1 MIARR
6 SFLSAAGATA
16 AGLLLTGCGTGTALD
31 PNRPASAGGTLK
43 FGSWQWL
50 EPGRGQAMWQ
60 AIQAYQKANPSA
72 ALAQSTTPFL
82 SFADKLNTELGG
94 KGGPDVFVVQD
105 VNFYPLAD
113 AGILAPLTSVVASH
127 HGRPLNHTNTS
138 GIVNGTQYGITW
150 ERLNWNFFW
159 NRKLLEKAKVTPPTN
174 VKELIA
180 ASAAIRSATGLDGF
194 GVRHQMT
201 EFDSWFMDFDVWTYG
216 HGGAWSDG
224 SRPTIDTAENLAG
237 VEAFGEIY
245 RSGAMPIGDD
255 ASTMRTKFREGRLAM
270 MIDVSSTVAGIL
282 RSSKVVTSD
291 DIGYAERIPL
301 PRPSAHQEIVLAVNG
316 YSKNRNLAVDFVGWV
331 GSDEGQSALRK
342 AMGPSTLATDIP
354 LDADYARA
362 NPWAESFIN
371 LAKESRSPL
380 IKGFEAQTK
389 AIMREVMTQVERY
402 LVDGGN
408 AATALSTAQTQVTQ
422 LIG

>member
-1 MIARR
+1 MIDRR
-6 SFLSAAGATA
+6 SFLGAAGATA
-16 AGLLLTGCGTGTALD
+16 AGLFLAGCGATPAID
-31 PNRPASAGGTLK
+31 PNRAASAGGTLK

-50 EPGRGQAMWQ
+50 EPGRGEAMWQ
-60 AIQAYQKANPSA
+60 AIQAYKTANPSA
-72 ALAQSTTPFL
+72 VLAQSTTPFL

-113 AGILAPLTSVVASH
+113 AGILAPLTSVMDSH
-127 HGRPLNHTNTS
+127 KGNAFNHTNKS
-138 GIVNGTQYGITW
+138 GLVNGVQYGITW

-159 NRKLLEKAKVTPPTN
+159 NRKVLDQAGVTPPSN
-174 VKELIA
+174 VDELIE
-180 ASAAIRSATGLDGF
+180 ASAKIRSATGLDGF

-216 HGGAWSDG
+216 HGGSWSDG
-224 SRPTIDTAENLAG
+224 SRPTIDSAENIAG
-237 VEAFGEIY
+237 VEAFGKIY

-255 ASTMRTKFREGRLAM
+255 ASTMRTKFREGRLGM

-282 RSSKVVTSD
+282 RSSKALTSA
-291 DIGYAERIPL
+291 DIGFAERIPL

-316 YSKNRNLAVDFVGWV
+316 YGKNKNLAVDFVGWV
-331 GSDEGQSALRK
+331 GSDEGQAALRT

-354 LDADYARA
+354 LAPDYAAA
-362 NPWAESFIN
+362 NPWAKAFID
-371 LAKESRSPL
+371 LAAESRSPL
-380 IKGFEAQTK
+380 IKGFEPQTK

-402 LVDGGN
+402 LVDGGD

-422 LIG
+422 LLG